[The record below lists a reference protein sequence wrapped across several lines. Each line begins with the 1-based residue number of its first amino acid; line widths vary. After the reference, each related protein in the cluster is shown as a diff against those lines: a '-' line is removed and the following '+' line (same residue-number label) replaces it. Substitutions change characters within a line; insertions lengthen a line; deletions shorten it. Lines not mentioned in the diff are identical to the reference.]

1 MARFQP
7 AEAFRSPDDTLELLP
22 LRFTRAGRNYLV
34 SNMVGDFVRLSGDEM
49 NRLVDL
55 RVKPGDGLYE
65 KAYTAHLITGAKSKI
80 PTTTVGDAATQSDGI
95 SSPTHS
101 ATYFCCDSALRTFL
115 SLLSG
120 FAAKH

>member
-1 MARFQP
+1 
-7 AEAFRSPDDTLELLP
+7 
-22 LRFTRAGRNYLV
+22 
-34 SNMVGDFVRLSGDEM
+34 MVGDFVRLSGDEI

-55 RVKPGDGLYE
+55 RVQPGDGLYE
-65 KAYTAHLITGAKSKI
+65 KAYAAHLITGAESKI
-80 PTTTVGDAATQSDGI
+80 PTTTVGDAAPQSDGI

-101 ATYFCCDSALRTFL
+101 ATYFCRDSALRAFL

>member
-7 AEAFRSPDDTLELLP
+7 AEAFRSPDDALELLP

-34 SNMVGDFVRLSGDEM
+34 SNMVGDFVRLSGDEI

-65 KAYTAHLITGAKSKI
+65 KAY
-80 PTTTVGDAATQSDGI
+80 
-95 SSPTHS
+95 
-101 ATYFCCDSALRTFL
+101 
-115 SLLSG
+115 SG
-120 FAAKH
+120 SIRRFRPG